1 MFFLFSSALA
11 GQPSKMLS
19 DEAIGKKLYLAYCWN
34 CHGELADGLGPQA
47 SSLQVA
53 PPALIKVNSEKK
65 PNPSEISSKDPRI
78 EIILNG
84 KGYMPGYGQLIDKH
98 EARRVLIYLQD
109 LESDFEKGSSESKK
123 TESKKT
129 ESKKTE
135 SKKKEPKE

>member
-1 MFFLFSSALA
+1 MFFLFFSALA

-19 DEAIGKKLYLAYCWN
+19 DEAIGKNLYLAYCWN

-53 PPALIKVNSEKK
+53 PPPLINPNSQKK
-65 PNPSEISSKDPRI
+65 SNSSEISSKDPRI

-98 EARRVLIYLQD
+98 EARRILIYLQD
-109 LESDFEKGSSESKK
+109 LESEAEQGTSEPKGKKKSKK
-123 TESKKT
+123 TESKSD
-129 ESKKTE
+129 SKK
-135 SKKKEPKE
+135 

>member
-1 MFFLFSSALA
+1 
-11 GQPSKMLS
+11 
-19 DEAIGKKLYLAYCWN
+19 
-34 CHGELADGLGPQA
+34 
-47 SSLQVA
+47 
-53 PPALIKVNSEKK
+53 K